1 MTPAHCAIKQPQWI
15 NLGFSKAPVSDQWH
29 LFSFEPR
36 ILIGV
41 IMRLYLCEKPSQ
53 GKDIAAVLGAK
64 TRGDGCIK
72 GNGVA
77 VTWGIGH
84 LLETAPPD
92 AYGEHLKNWS
102 LDTLPILPAEWKVLV
117 KPKTASQFKIVKQ
130 LLKQATE
137 LVIAT
142 DADREGEMIARELI
156 EYCGYRG
163 PIQRLWLS
171 ALNEASIRQALNTV
185 KQGSETYPLYLS
197 ALARSRAD
205 WLIGMNFSRLFTL
218 LGRQAG
224 YTGVLSVGRVQ
235 TPTLRLVVDRD
246 REISNF
252 IPKPF
257 WSVEVQLWT
266 AGQSFVAKWVADE
279 YVVDEEGRCLDQA
292 AAVAAL
298 AALKNSQ
305 AATTVSVD
313 TKRGKDPAPLPFD
326 LSTLQEVCSA
336 KFGMGVQETLDVAQS
351 LYETHKATTYPRTD
365 CGYLPE
371 SMFDEVPMVLD
382 ALNRTDPS
390 IGKALQ
396 LIDPEQRSRAWNDK
410 KITGPH
416 HGIIPTL
423 EPANLSAMSE
433 KERKVY
439 ELIRAHFLA
448 QFLPTHEYDRTVA
461 TFECNAV
468 LLQAVGKRIVVPG
481 WKVLFSA
488 SSEEEAEES
497 GGRSQILPVL
507 QIGTRCDVQD
517 LHLKSLKTEP
527 PKAYTEGTLIKAMK
541 TIAKLVKDPRLAQKL
556 KETTGIGT
564 EATRAGTIQGLIDRG
579 SLIKKGSALRATE
592 AAFSLIDAVPPAVAD
607 PGTTAIWEQALTMI
621 EQGTLTLDDFIARQ
635 SNWITRLVDQYKGTT
650 LSIKVPEGP
659 KCPLCSAKT
668 SQRKGSSGVFW
679 ACSRY
684 PECKGTVNIGTGKKK
699 SPGKSAKPR
708 AATVKSS

>member
-1 MTPAHCAIKQPQWI
+1 
-15 NLGFSKAPVSDQWH
+15 
-29 LFSFEPR
+29 
-36 ILIGV
+36 
-41 IMRLYLCEKPSQ
+41 MRLYLCEKPSQ

-156 EYCGYRG
+156 EYCGYQG

-266 AGQSFVAKWVADE
+266 AGQSFLAKWVADE

-292 AAVAAL
+292 AAAAAL

-448 QFLPTHEYDRTVA
+448 QFMPTHEYDRTVA

-708 AATVKSS
+708 AATVKGS

>member
-1 MTPAHCAIKQPQWI
+1 
-15 NLGFSKAPVSDQWH
+15 
-29 LFSFEPR
+29 
-36 ILIGV
+36 
-41 IMRLYLCEKPSQ
+41 MRLYLCEKPSQ

-156 EYCGYRG
+156 EYCGYQG

-266 AGQSFVAKWVADE
+266 AGQSFLAKWVADE

-292 AAVAAL
+292 AAAAAL

-708 AATVKSS
+708 AATVKGS